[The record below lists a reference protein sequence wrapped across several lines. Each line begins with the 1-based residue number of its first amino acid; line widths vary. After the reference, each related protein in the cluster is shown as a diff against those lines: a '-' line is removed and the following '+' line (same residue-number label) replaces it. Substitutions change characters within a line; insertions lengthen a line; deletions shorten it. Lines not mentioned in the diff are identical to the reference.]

1 MQNFVILV
9 DELDNEIGVSEKLEA
24 HKNGLLHRAFSV
36 VLFNSKGELLL
47 QQRALSKYHS
57 AGLWSNSCCSH
68 PQPNE
73 TIRAAAQR
81 RMKEELYIDD
91 ISLQTIVDFNY
102 KIEFENGLFEHEI
115 DHVLIGRYDKTP
127 RLNPDESM
135 NYCWKSFDEIKR
147 ELKDNPELYSYW
159 FKYIIDH
166 FEHEL
171 KNGMYENLQKRNV

>member
-9 DELDNEIGVSEKLEA
+9 DELDNEIGISEKLEA
-24 HKNGLLHRAFSV
+24 HIKGLLHRAFSI
-36 VLFNSKGELLL
+36 VLFNSKGEMLL
-47 QQRALSKYHS
+47 QQRTLSKYHS

-73 TIRAAAQR
+73 TIVEAAKR
-81 RMKEELYIDD
+81 RMKEELYIDEV
-91 ISLQTIVDFNY
+91 SLQVIFSFNY
-102 KIEFENGLFEHEI
+102 KIEFGNGLFEHEI
-115 DHVLIGRYDKTP
+115 DHVLIGYYDETP
-127 RLNPDESM
+127 ALNPRESM

-159 FKYIIDH
+159 FKHIIDN

-171 KNGMYENLQKRNV
+171 KNGMYENLQERNV